1 MIKEWVVKGSFTNLL
16 SGIGV
21 GTVPAMTAIAVLTSG
36 GDAPGMNA
44 AIRAVTKVA
53 ASRGIP
59 TWGVEGG
66 YDGLIDGEFRPLVRT
81 NRDGKPAPLPEVE
94 AEGGEGGTILGSS
107 RSERF
112 FEMESRATAI
122 GHLERYSIT
131 GVIVI
136 GGNGSMAGAH
146 ALSQETNIPVVG
158 IPASIDNDIG
168 LTREALGV
176 DSALNT
182 IVEAC
187 DNISDTARSH
197 HRAFI
202 VEVMGRQ
209 SGYLAMAAAVATAAD
224 AVLLPEKPHTRD
236 QVIDSVVTCIQ
247 KSFDAAR
254 DKTRVLIIKAEG
266 VPVPTHELVEEAT
279 KRTSINGDKF
289 EIRSAVLGHVVR
301 GGDASFR
308 DRLLAGRFGRV
319 AVEALL
325 AGRSDVMAGWNI
337 GVESG
342 EATTDDW
349 IRLFSIADVLEETEA
364 LLDGSSPVSLDR
376 VARMEAI
383 QGVLA
388 L

>member
-1 MIKEWVVKGSFTNLL
+1 
-16 SGIGV
+16 
-21 GTVPAMTAIAVLTSG
+21 MTAIAVLTSG

-53 ASRGIP
+53 ASHGIP
-59 TWGVEGG
+59 AWGVEKG
-66 YDGLIDGEFRPLVRT
+66 YDGLIDGAFRPLMRR
-81 NRDGKPAPLPEVE
+81 NKAGEPAPLHEVE
-94 AEGGEGGTILGSS
+94 SEGGQGGTILGSS
-107 RSERF
+107 RSKRF
-112 FEMESRATAI
+112 YDRESRVAAAQQMA
-122 GHLERYSIT
+122 EYSIT
-131 GVIVI
+131 GLVVI
-136 GGNGSMAGAH
+136 GGNGTMAGVH
-146 ALSQETNIPVVG
+146 ALTQETDIPIVG

-224 AVLLPEKPHTRD
+224 AVLMPERPHDRD
-236 QVIDSVVTCIQ
+236 EVIDSVVKCIET
-247 KSFDAAR
+247 SFGAAR
-254 DKTRVLIIKAEG
+254 DKTRVLIIKSEG
-266 VPVPTHELVEEAT
+266 VPIPTHEIVEEAT
-279 KRTSINGDKF
+279 KRLGLDTSDYD
-289 EIRSAVLGHVVR
+289 IRGTVLGHVVR
-301 GGDASFR
+301 GGNASFR

-319 AVEALL
+319 AVEAVLD
-325 AGRSDVMAGWNI
+325 GHGDVMTGWNI
-337 GVESG
+337 GIDLG
-342 EATTDDW
+342 KPTTDDW
-349 IRLFSIADVLEETEA
+349 IRLFDIPDVLDETAA
-364 LLDGSSPVSLDR
+364 LLDGTSQVSIDR
-376 VARMEAI
+376 VTRMEAI

>member
-1 MIKEWVVKGSFTNLL
+1 
-16 SGIGV
+16 
-21 GTVPAMTAIAVLTSG
+21 MTALAVLTSG

-53 ASRGIP
+53 ASHGVP
-59 TWGVEGG
+59 TWGVEMGFN
-66 YDGLIDGEFRPLVRT
+66 GLIDGTFRPLIRR
-81 NRDGKPAPLPEVE
+81 NKAGDPAPLHEVE
-94 AEGGEGGTILGSS
+94 SEGGEGGTILGSS
-107 RSERF
+107 RSRRF
-112 FEMESRATAI
+112 FDRESRAAAI
-122 GHLERYSIT
+122 EQLSEYSIT

-146 ALSQETNIPVVG
+146 VLAQEMDVPIVG

-224 AVLLPEKPHTRD
+224 AVLMPERPHSRD
-236 QVIDSVVTCIQ
+236 EVIDSVVACIER
-247 KSFDAAR
+247 SFDAAR

-266 VPVPTHELVEEAT
+266 VDIPTHEIVEEAT
-279 KRTSINGDKF
+279 RRCDLNTHDYD
-289 EIRSAVLGHVVR
+289 IRGTVLGHVVR

-308 DRLLAGRFGRV
+308 DRILAGRFGRV
-319 AVEALL
+319 AVEAVLDGITD
-325 AGRSDVMAGWNI
+325 AMAGWNI
-337 GVESG
+337 GIDVG
-342 EATTDDW
+342 RPTTDDW
-349 IRLFSIADVLEETEA
+349 IRLFDIGDVLEETEA
-364 LLDGSSPVSLDR
+364 LLDGTSPVSIDR

>member
-1 MIKEWVVKGSFTNLL
+1 
-16 SGIGV
+16 
-21 GTVPAMTAIAVLTSG
+21 MTAIAVLTSG

-44 AIRAVTKVA
+44 AIRAITKVA
-53 ASRGIP
+53 ASHGIP
-59 TWGVEGG
+59 TWGVEEG
-66 YDGLIDGEFRPLVRT
+66 YDGLIDGAFRPLTRRNKT
-81 NRDGKPAPLPEVE
+81 GDPAPVHEVE
-94 AEGGEGGTILGSS
+94 SEGGQGGTILGSS
-107 RSERF
+107 RSRRFYERTARAAAAQQL
-112 FEMESRATAI
+112 ES
-122 GHLERYSIT
+122 YSIT
-131 GVIVI
+131 GVVVI
-136 GGNGSMAGAH
+136 GGNGSMAGVQ
-146 ALSQETNIPVVG
+146 ALQEETDVPVVG

-202 VEVMGRQ
+202 VEVMGRK

-224 AVLLPEKPHTRD
+224 AVLMPERPHTREE
-236 QVIDSVVTCIQ
+236 VIDSVVECIRT
-247 KSFDAAR
+247 SFGAAR

-266 VPVPTHELVEEAT
+266 VGVPTHEIVQEASM
-279 KRTSINGDKF
+279 RCEADGADY
-289 EIRSAVLGHVVR
+289 EIRGTVLGHVVR

-319 AVEALL
+319 AVEAVL
-325 AGRSDVMAGWNI
+325 GEKGNVMTGWNI
-337 GVESG
+337 GIDLG

-349 IRLFSIADVLEETEA
+349 IRLFSIQDVLDETES
-364 LLDGSSPVSLDR
+364 LLDGTSPVSIDR
-376 VARMEAI
+376 IARMEAI

>member
-1 MIKEWVVKGSFTNLL
+1 
-16 SGIGV
+16 
-21 GTVPAMTAIAVLTSG
+21 MTAIAVLTSG

-59 TWGVEGG
+59 TWGVERG
-66 YDGLIDGEFRPLVRT
+66 YDGLIDGEFRPLTR
-81 NRDGKPAPLPEVE
+81 RAKSGAPAPLHEIEVR
-94 AEGGEGGTILGSS
+94 GGEGGTMLGSS
-107 RSERF
+107 RCPRF
-112 FEMESRATAI
+112 FERDSRAGAI
-122 GHLERYSIT
+122 QQLKEYSIT
-131 GVIVI
+131 GVVVI
-136 GGNGSMAGAH
+136 GGNGSMAGLH
-146 ALSQETNIPVVG
+146 ALAGETDIPIVG

-202 VEVMGRQ
+202 VEVMGRR

-224 AVLLPEKPHTRD
+224 AVLMPERPHTREH
-236 QVIDSVVTCIQ
+236 VIGSVVKCIET
-247 KSFDAAR
+247 SFDAAR

-266 VPVPTHELVEEAT
+266 IDVPTHEIVQEAT
-279 KRTSINGDKF
+279 NLMEADGKDYELRG
-289 EIRSAVLGHVVR
+289 AVLGHVVR
-301 GGDASFR
+301 GGDASYR

-319 AVEALL
+319 AVDAVLE
-325 AGRSDVMAGWNI
+325 GRTDLMAGWNI
-337 GVESG
+337 GVDIG
-342 EATTDDW
+342 LTTTDDW
-349 IRLFSIADVLEETEA
+349 IRLFDIEDVLTETEA
-364 LLDGSSPVSLDR
+364 LLEGTSPVSIDR

>member
-1 MIKEWVVKGSFTNLL
+1 
-16 SGIGV
+16 
-21 GTVPAMTAIAVLTSG
+21 MTGLAVLTSG

-53 ASRGIP
+53 ASHGVP
-59 TWGVEGG
+59 TWGVENG
-66 YDGLIDGEFRPLVRT
+66 YDGLIDGSFRPLIRR
-81 NRDGKPAPLPEVE
+81 NRSGNPAPLHEVE
-94 AEGGEGGTILGSS
+94 SEGGQGGTILGSS
-107 RSERF
+107 RSKRF
-112 FEMESRATAI
+112 YDRGSRVAAAQQLAEYEITA
-122 GHLERYSIT
+122 
-131 GVIVI
+131 VIVI
-136 GGNGSMAGAH
+136 GGNGSMAGIH
-146 ALSQETNIPVVG
+146 ALAQETLVPIVG

-224 AVLLPEKPHTRD
+224 AVLMPEKPHTREE
-236 QVIDSVVTCIQ
+236 VIDSVVRCIET
-247 KSFDAAR
+247 SFDAAR

-266 VPVPTHELVEEAT
+266 VPVPTHEIVEEVTRRFSSAPAEY
-279 KRTSINGDKF
+279 

-301 GGDASFR
+301 GGNASFR

-319 AVEALL
+319 AVESALD
-325 AGRSDVMAGWNI
+325 GESDVMTGWNI
-337 GVESG
+337 GIDLG
-342 EATTDDW
+342 KPTTDDW
-349 IRLFSIADVLEETEA
+349 IRLFDIPDVLEETEA
-364 LLDGSSPVSLDR
+364 LVDGTSPVSRDR

>member
-1 MIKEWVVKGSFTNLL
+1 
-16 SGIGV
+16 
-21 GTVPAMTAIAVLTSG
+21 MTAIAVLTSG

-44 AIRAVTKVA
+44 AIRAITKVA
-53 ASRGIP
+53 ASHGVP
-59 TWGVEGG
+59 TWGVEQG
-66 YDGLIDGEFRPLVRT
+66 YDGLIDGAFRPLIRR
-81 NRDGKPAPLPEVE
+81 NRNGDPAPLHEVE
-94 AEGGEGGTILGSS
+94 SEGGQGGTILGSS
-107 RSERF
+107 RSRRF
-112 FEMESRATAI
+112 YDRTARVAAVQQ
-122 GHLERYSIT
+122 LNDYSIT
-131 GVIVI
+131 GVVVI
-136 GGNGSMAGAH
+136 GGNGTMAGAQ
-146 ALSQETNIPVVG
+146 ALQSETDIPIVG

-187 DNISDTARSH
+187 DNITDTARSH

-224 AVLLPEKPHTRD
+224 AVLMPEKPHTWD
-236 QVIDSVVTCIQ
+236 EVIDSVVDCIQ
-247 KSFDAAR
+247 TSFNEAR

-266 VPVPTHELVEEAT
+266 VAVPTHEIVEEAT
-279 KRTSINGDKF
+279 RRCDAGGTNY
-289 EIRSAVLGHVVR
+289 EIRGTVLGHVVR
-301 GGDASFR
+301 GGNASFR

-319 AVEALL
+319 AVESALDSN
-325 AGRSDVMAGWNI
+325 GNVMTGWNI
-337 GVESG
+337 GIDLG
-342 EATTDDW
+342 KPTTDDW
-349 IRLFSIADVLEETEA
+349 IQLFAIEDVLKETEA
-364 LLDGSSPVSLDR
+364 LLDGTSPVSVDR

>member
-1 MIKEWVVKGSFTNLL
+1 
-16 SGIGV
+16 
-21 GTVPAMTAIAVLTSG
+21 MTAIAVLTSG

-53 ASRGIP
+53 ASHGVP
-59 TWGVEGG
+59 TWGVEKG
-66 YDGLIDGEFRPLVRT
+66 YDGLIDVVFRPLIRR
-81 NRDGKPAPLPEVE
+81 NNAGDPAPLHEVE
-94 AEGGEGGTILGSS
+94 SEGGQGGTILGSS
-107 RSERF
+107 RSKRF
-112 FEMESRATAI
+112 YDRESRVVAAQQ
-122 GHLERYSIT
+122 LAEYSIT

-136 GGNGSMAGAH
+136 GGNGSMAGVH
-146 ALSQETNIPVVG
+146 ALSQETDVPIVG

-224 AVLLPEKPHTRD
+224 AVLMPERPHTREE
-236 QVIDSVVTCIQ
+236 VIDSVVKCIET
-247 KSFDAAR
+247 SFGAAR

-266 VPVPTHELVEEAT
+266 VPVPTHEIVEEAA
-279 KRTSINGDKF
+279 RRCNLDSSNYD
-289 EIRSAVLGHVVR
+289 IRGTVLGHVVR

-319 AVEALL
+319 AVDAVLD
-325 AGRSDVMAGWNI
+325 GHGDVMTGWNI
-337 GVESG
+337 GVEIG
-342 EATTDDW
+342 RATTDDW
-349 IRLFSIADVLEETEA
+349 IRLFDIPDVLAETES
-364 LLDGSSPVSLDR
+364 LLDGTSSVSIDR
-376 VARMEAI
+376 ISRMEAI

>member
-1 MIKEWVVKGSFTNLL
+1 
-16 SGIGV
+16 
-21 GTVPAMTAIAVLTSG
+21 MTAIAVLTSG

-59 TWGVEGG
+59 TWGVERG
-66 YDGLIDGEFRPLVRT
+66 YDGLIDGEFRPLIRRT
-81 NRDGKPAPLPEVE
+81 KAGAPTPLHEIE
-94 AEGGEGGTILGSS
+94 IQGGEGGTMLGSS
-107 RSERF
+107 RCPRF
-112 FEMESRATAI
+112 FEREARAAAVEQ
-122 GHLERYSIT
+122 LKEYSIT

-146 ALSQETNIPVVG
+146 ALAGETDIPIIG

-182 IVEAC
+182 IVKAC

-202 VEVMGRQ
+202 VEVMGRR

-224 AVLLPEKPHTRD
+224 AVLMPERPHTRED
-236 QVIDSVVTCIQ
+236 VIDSVVKCIEA
-247 KSFDAAR
+247 SFGVAR

-266 VPVPTHELVEEAT
+266 IDVPTHEIVEAV
-279 KRTSINGDKF
+279 TSRMAADGKDY
-289 EIRSAVLGHVVR
+289 ELRGAVLGHVVR
-301 GGDASFR
+301 GGDASYR

-319 AVEALL
+319 AVEAVLD
-325 AGRSDVMAGWNI
+325 GRTDVMAGWNI
-337 GVESG
+337 GVDLG
-342 EATTDDW
+342 VTTTDDW
-349 IRLFSIADVLEETEA
+349 IRLFDIDDVLAETEA
-364 LLDGSSPVSLDR
+364 LLDGTSPVSIDR

>member
-1 MIKEWVVKGSFTNLL
+1 
-16 SGIGV
+16 
-21 GTVPAMTAIAVLTSG
+21 MTAIAVLTSG

-44 AIRAVTKVA
+44 AIRAITKVA
-53 ASRGIP
+53 ASHGVP
-59 TWGVEGG
+59 TWGVEQGF
-66 YDGLIDGEFRPLVRT
+66 DGLIDGTFRPLVRS
-81 NRDGKPAPLPEVE
+81 NKAGDPAPLHEVE
-94 AEGGEGGTILGSS
+94 SEGGKGGTILGSS
-107 RSERF
+107 RSKRF
-112 FEMESRATAI
+112 FDRTARAAAAQQ
-122 GHLERYSIT
+122 LEDYSIG
-131 GVIVI
+131 GVVVI
-136 GGNGSMAGAH
+136 GGNGTMAGAQ
-146 ALSQETNIPVVG
+146 ALQSETDVPVVG

-224 AVLLPEKPHTRD
+224 AVLMPERPHTREE
-236 QVIDSVVTCIQ
+236 VIDSVVDCIQ
-247 KSFDAAR
+247 TSFDAAR

-266 VPVPTHELVEEAT
+266 VGVPTHEIVEEAT
-279 KRTSINGDKF
+279 KRFDTRGAYY
-289 EIRSAVLGHVVR
+289 EIRGTVLGHVVR

-319 AVEALL
+319 AVESVLE
-325 AGRSDVMAGWNI
+325 GRGNVMTGWNI
-337 GVESG
+337 GIDTG
-342 EATTDDW
+342 ERTTDDW
-349 IRLFSIADVLEETEA
+349 IRLFDIEDVLEETES
-364 LLDGSSPVSLDR
+364 LLNGTSPVSIDR

>member
-1 MIKEWVVKGSFTNLL
+1 
-16 SGIGV
+16 
-21 GTVPAMTAIAVLTSG
+21 MTALAVLTSG

-53 ASRGIP
+53 ASHDIS
-59 TWGVEGG
+59 TWGIEGG
-66 YDGLIDGEFRPLVRT
+66 YDGLIDGEFRPLIRT
-81 NRDGKPAPLPEVE
+81 NRDGHPAPIPEVE

-107 RSERF
+107 RSSRF
-112 FEMESRATAI
+112 FDRSSRAAAI
-122 GHLERYSIT
+122 QQLEKYSIS
-131 GVIVI
+131 GLIVI

-146 ALSQETNIPVVG
+146 VFSQETEVPIVG

-224 AVLLPEKPHTRD
+224 AVLLPERPHTRE
-236 QVIDSVVTCIQ
+236 QVIESVVSCIQ
-247 KSFDAAR
+247 QSFDAAR

-266 VPVPTHELVEEAT
+266 VPVPTHELVEEST
-279 KRTSINGDKF
+279 NRLSVNGDSV
-289 EIRSAVLGHVVR
+289 EIRGAVLGHVVR

-319 AVEALL
+319 AVEAAI
-325 AGRSDVMAGWNI
+325 AGKTDVMTGWNI
-337 GVESG
+337 GIDLG
-342 EATTDDW
+342 EPTTDDW
-349 IRLFSIADVLEETEA
+349 IRLFAIEDVLEETEA
-364 LLDGSSPVSLDR
+364 LLDGTSPISIDR

>member
-1 MIKEWVVKGSFTNLL
+1 M
-16 SGIGV
+16 
-21 GTVPAMTAIAVLTSG
+21 LTSG

-44 AIRAVTKVA
+44 AILAVTKVA
-53 ASRGIP
+53 ASHDVP

-66 YDGLIDGEFRPLVRT
+66 YDGLIDGVFRPLVRR
-81 NRDGKPAPLPEVE
+81 NLDGKPAPVAEVE

-107 RSERF
+107 RSPRF
-112 FEMESRATAI
+112 FERESRAIAI
-122 GHLERYSIT
+122 EQLKEYEIT
-131 GVIVI
+131 GLVVI
-136 GGNGSMAGAH
+136 GGNGSIAGAH
-146 ALSQETNIPVVG
+146 ALAAETDIPIVG

-202 VEVMGRQ
+202 VEVMGRE

-224 AVLLPEKPHTRD
+224 AVLLPERPHSRD
-236 QVIDSVVTCIQ
+236 EVIESVVTCIQ
-247 KSFDAAR
+247 RSFDVAR
-254 DKTRVLIIKAEG
+254 DKTRVLVIKAEG
-266 VPVPTHELVEEAT
+266 VPVPTHEIVEEAT
-279 KRTSINGDKF
+279 NRLTVNGDRF
-289 EIRSAVLGHVVR
+289 DIRGTVLGHVVR

-319 AVEALL
+319 AVEA
-325 AGRSDVMAGWNI
+325 AIRGKTDVMAGWNV
-337 GVESG
+337 GVDTG

-349 IRLFSIADVLEETEA
+349 IRLFPISDVLRETEK
-364 LLDGSSPVSLDR
+364 LLDGTSSVSQDR

>member
-1 MIKEWVVKGSFTNLL
+1 MS
-16 SGIGV
+16 
-21 GTVPAMTAIAVLTSG
+21 AIAVLTSG

-53 ASRGIP
+53 ASHGVP
-59 TWGVEGG
+59 TWGVEMGFN
-66 YDGLIDGEFRPLVRT
+66 GLIDGTFRPLIRR
-81 NRDGKPAPLPEVE
+81 NKAGDPAPLHEVE
-94 AEGGEGGTILGSS
+94 SEGGQGGTILGSS

-112 FEMESRATAI
+112 YERESRATAI
-122 GHLERYSIT
+122 EQLEEYSIT

-136 GGNGSMAGAH
+136 GGNGSMAGVH
-146 ALSQETNIPVVG
+146 ALAQETDVPIVG

-224 AVLLPEKPHTRD
+224 AVLMPERPHTRE
-236 QVIDSVVTCIQ
+236 QVIDAVVACIER
-247 KSFDAAR
+247 SFDAAR

-266 VPVPTHELVEEAT
+266 VDVPTHEIVEEAT
-279 KRTSINGDKF
+279 IRCSITHDYD
-289 EIRSAVLGHVVR
+289 IRGTVLGHVVR

-319 AVEALL
+319 AVEAVLD
-325 AGRSDVMAGWNI
+325 GNSDVMTGWNI
-337 GVESG
+337 GVEIG
-342 EATTDDW
+342 KPTTDDW
-349 IRLFSIADVLEETEA
+349 IRLFDIADVLEETHA
-364 LLDGSSPVSLDR
+364 LLDGTSQVSIDR
-376 VARMEAI
+376 VTRMEAI

>member
-1 MIKEWVVKGSFTNLL
+1 
-16 SGIGV
+16 
-21 GTVPAMTAIAVLTSG
+21 
-36 GDAPGMNA
+36 MNA

-53 ASRGIP
+53 ASKGVP
-59 TWGVEGG
+59 TWGVENG
-66 YDGLIDGEFRPLVRT
+66 YDGLIDGKFRPLIRR
-81 NRDGKPAPLPEVE
+81 NKAGDPAPLHEVE
-94 AEGGEGGTILGSS
+94 SEGGQGGTILGSS
-107 RSERF
+107 RSQRF
-112 FEMESRATAI
+112 FDRESRAAAMQQ
-122 GHLERYSIT
+122 LEEYSIT
-131 GVIVI
+131 GVVVI
-136 GGNGSMAGAH
+136 GGNGTMAGAH
-146 ALSQETNIPVVG
+146 ALAGETEVPVVG

-197 HRAFI
+197 HRAFV

-224 AVLLPEKPHTRD
+224 AVLLPEKPHSRD
-236 QVIDSVVTCIQ
+236 EVIDSVVDCIET
-247 KSFDAAR
+247 SFDAAR

-266 VPVPTHELVEEAT
+266 VPVPTHEIVAEAA
-279 KRTSINGDKF
+279 KRVGGARY
-289 EIRSAVLGHVVR
+289 EVREAVLGHVVR
-301 GGDASFR
+301 GGNASYR

-319 AVEALL
+319 AVDAVLD
-325 AGRSDVMAGWNI
+325 GNTDVMAGWNI
-337 GVESG
+337 GVEIG
-342 EATTDDW
+342 KPTTDDW
-349 IRLFSIADVLEETEA
+349 IRLFDIADVLAETEA
-364 LLDGSSPVSLDR
+364 LADGTSQVSQDR

>member
-1 MIKEWVVKGSFTNLL
+1 MS
-16 SGIGV
+16 
-21 GTVPAMTAIAVLTSG
+21 AIAVLTSG

-44 AIRAVTKVA
+44 AIRAITKVA
-53 ASRGIP
+53 SSHGIP
-59 TWGVEGG
+59 TWGVENGF
-66 YDGLIDGEFRPLVRT
+66 DGLIDGTFRPLSRRNKT
-81 NRDGKPAPLPEVE
+81 GAEAPVHEVE
-94 AEGGEGGTILGSS
+94 SEGGQGGTILGSS
-107 RSERF
+107 RSRRF
-112 FEMESRATAI
+112 FERTARAAAAKQLES
-122 GHLERYSIT
+122 YSIS
-131 GVIVI
+131 GVVVI
-136 GGNGSMAGAH
+136 GGNGSLAGIH
-146 ALSQETNIPVVG
+146 ALQEETDVPIVG

-209 SGYLAMAAAVATAAD
+209 SGYLAMAAAVAPAPQAGSGRGAAGGPPPPD
-224 AVLLPEKPHTRD
+224 GVLMPERPHTRED
-236 QVIDSVVTCIQ
+236 VIDSVVGCIRT
-247 KSFDAAR
+247 SFDAAR
-254 DKTRVLIIKAEG
+254 EKTRVLIIKAEG
-266 VPVPTHELVEEAT
+266 VDVPTHEIVEEAT
-279 KRTSINGDKF
+279 RRCEANGADY
-289 EIRSAVLGHVVR
+289 EIRGTVLGHVVR

-319 AVEALL
+319 AVEAAL
-325 AGRSDVMAGWNI
+325 AGKSDVMTGWSI
-337 GVESG
+337 GVDLG
-342 EATTDDW
+342 EPTSDDW
-349 IRLFSIADVLEETEA
+349 IRLFAIEDVLEETEA
-364 LLDGSSPVSLDR
+364 LLDGTSPVSIDR